1 MKNVYLFMVNFLKS
15 KPNYAYCTITKN
27 IKKKKKVPQT
37 RKNLK
42 RSQWLF
48 FPLGGKKVI
57 VFYPSSF
64 YSIHFTTF
72 P

>member
-42 RSQWLF
+42 RSQ
-48 FPLGGKKVI
+48 
-57 VFYPSSF
+57 
-64 YSIHFTTF
+64 
-72 P
+72 